1 MTGYVR
7 ALALHIPLALLFSQ
21 CAIQNTYALAES
33 TGRGGSNV
41 NSLHELG
48 LTGEGVNI
56 GVISGRNVR
65 ITHEAFRDA
74 NGVSRAFNY
83 DFSGDG
89 ITISSHDTQLA
100 GIIAS
105 RGGIGFPNDIGTA
118 PGADIHCARVADNN
132 ESISSVFMT
141 RALDE
146 LVNTHNCRVI
156 TTGFALVGLD
166 PNGQSF
172 WDLLYGYYAYE
183 HDVLFANAAGNN
195 GSTLTV
201 FADAFNGIT
210 TGGLILN
217 DPCNQYTYRRVGSIS
232 GSGPTSDG
240 RRKPDVTAP
249 AQNQTVPTSSSDT
262 TWATVGT
269 TAGETS
275 YSVPQTAGVAA
286 VLLNAAD
293 STPNPDD
300 GRNEVIRAV
309 IVNSTFPNI
318 DDKLGNQTNP
328 ADSNNT
334 WHPDR
339 GYGGIDALRAYEV
352 LDSNEVATDVNI
364 DQQRGWALGTLSPG
378 QQCIYRINIAK
389 QCRLVATLAWN
400 RRVEWI
406 DEKHGVPPRAN
417 GIIEPGELHPYLA
430 NLDMVV
436 YPPGEADPIFSE
448 QLFGLNPDD
457 NLEKCD
463 LLISTPGEYDVVIAN
478 SSGNDETADYG
489 FAFVLHP
496 LLVGDFT
503 PLDYAVDYTDL
514 LALALQWLGND
525 QAGELALVP
534 DGIVNFLDFAV
545 FADNWLQI
553 DAAYYQQP

>member
-1 MTGYVR
+1 VTGYVR
-7 ALALHIPLALLFSQ
+7 ALALRIPLALLFSQ
-21 CAIQNTYALAES
+21 CAIQSTYALAES

-48 LTGEGVNI
+48 LTGEGVNV
-56 GVISGRNVR
+56 GVILGRNVR

-89 ITISSHDTQLA
+89 IAISSHDTQLA

-105 RGGIGFPNDIGTA
+105 RGGIGFPNDIGAA
-118 PGADIHCARVADNN
+118 PGADIHCARVADDNDI
-132 ESISSVFMT
+132 ISST
-141 RALDE
+141 YIAAALDG
-146 LVNTHNCRVI
+146 LVGVHNCRVI
-156 TTGFALVGLD
+156 TTGFALGNLD

-172 WDLLYGYYAYE
+172 WDLLYDYYAYE

-201 FADAFNGIT
+201 FADVFNGIT

-217 DPCNQYTYRRVGSIS
+217 DPCDTYRRVGSIS

-240 RRKPDVTAP
+240 RRKPDITAP
-249 AQNQTVPTSSSDT
+249 VQNQTVPTSSSDT
-262 TWATVGT
+262 AWTTVGT

-275 YSVPQTAGVAA
+275 YSVPHTAGVAA
-286 VLLNAAD
+286 VLLDAAD

-300 GRNEVIRAV
+300 GRNEMIRVV
-309 IVNSTFPNI
+309 IVNSVFPNI
-318 DDKLGNQTNP
+318 DDKPGSQTNP
-328 ADSNNT
+328 ADPNNT

-339 GYGGIDALRAYEV
+339 GYGGIDALRAYEL
-352 LDSNEVATDVNI
+352 LDSNEVVPDVNI
-364 DQQRGWALGTLSPG
+364 DQQRGWGFGTVGPG
-378 QQCIYRINIAK
+378 QQRTYKIKIAK
-389 QCRLVATLAWN
+389 QCRLIATLVWN

-406 DEKHGVPPRAN
+406 DEKRGVPPRTN
-417 GIIEPGELHPYLA
+417 EIIEPGELHPYLA
-430 NLDMVV
+430 NLDMIV
-436 YPPGEADPIFSE
+436 YSPDEADPIFNE

-463 LLISTPGEYDVVIAN
+463 LLISAPGEYDVVIAN

-489 FAFVLHP
+489 FAFELHP

-514 LALALQWLGND
+514 RALALQWLGDD
-525 QAGELALVP
+525 QDSELTLVP